1 MERVARP
8 HAGQTQRAAVIPN
21 RSAPAAAIVPI
32 LVYEDVGK
40 ALEFLTRAFG
50 FKERLRAEHGGAI
63 THAQMDIG
71 EGSIMMGKQ
80 GGQFRAPSGET
91 VSQYA
96 HVHVDDVDRHFA
108 SAKSAGAIIL
118 KEPADM
124 PFGVRQYTAKD
135 IGGHWWT
142 FSQNVRD
149 VDPAE
154 WGARVAPQK

>member
-1 MERVARP
+1 MV
-8 HAGQTQRAAVIPN
+8 PN
-21 RSAPAAAIVPI
+21 RSAPTAAIVPI

-40 ALEFLTRAFG
+40 ALEFLARAFG
-50 FKERLRAEHGGAI
+50 FKERLRAEWGGSI
-63 THAQMDIG
+63 SHAQMDIG
-71 EGSIMMGKQ
+71 AGSIMLGKQ
-80 GGQFRAPSGET
+80 GGPFTAPSGDT

-96 HVHVDDVDRHFA
+96 HVYVDNVDQHFA
-108 SAKSAGAIIL
+108 KAKSEGAAIL

-142 FSQNVRD
+142 FSQNIKD

-154 WGARVAPQK
+154 WGAKVAT

>member
-1 MERVARP
+1 MIA
-8 HAGQTQRAAVIPN
+8 N
-21 RSAPAAAIVPI
+21 RSAPTAAIVPI

-50 FKERLRAEHGGAI
+50 FKERLRAEWGGSI
-63 THAQMDIG
+63 NHAQMDIG
-71 EGSIMMGKQ
+71 GGSIMMGKQ
-80 GGQFRAPSGET
+80 GGPFKVPSGDT

-96 HVHVDDVDRHFA
+96 HVHVDNVDQHFA
-108 SAKSAGAIIL
+108 KAKAEGATIL
-118 KEPADM
+118 KEPQDM

-142 FSQNVRD
+142 FSQSIKD

-154 WGARVAPQK
+154 WGATVSK

>member
-1 MERVARP
+1 M
-8 HAGQTQRAAVIPN
+8 IPN
-21 RSAPAAAIVPI
+21 RSAPTAAVVPI

-50 FKERLRAEHGGAI
+50 FKERLRAEYGGSI

-71 EGSIMMGKQ
+71 DGSIIIGKQ
-80 GGQFRAPSGET
+80 GGPFKAPAGDT

-96 HVHVDDVDRHFA
+96 HINVENVDQHFA
-108 SAKSAGAIIL
+108 KAKAAGAVIL
-118 KEPADM
+118 KEPQEM

-142 FSQNVRD
+142 FSQNIKD

-154 WGARVAPQK
+154 WGAKIRT

>member
-1 MERVARP
+1 MIA
-8 HAGQTQRAAVIPN
+8 N
-21 RSAPAAAIVPI
+21 RSAPKATVVPI
-32 LVYEDVGK
+32 LVYEDVAK

-50 FKERLRAEHGGAI
+50 FTERLRAEWGGSI
-63 THAQMDIG
+63 SHAQMDIG

-80 GGQFRAPSGET
+80 GGPFRAPQGDT

-96 HVHVDDVDRHFA
+96 HVHVDDVAAHFA
-108 SAKSAGAIIL
+108 RAEAAGATIL
-118 KEPADM
+118 KAPEDM

-142 FSQNVRD
+142 FSQNIRD

-154 WGARVAPQK
+154 WGAKVRRSD

>member
-1 MERVARP
+1 M
-8 HAGQTQRAAVIPN
+8 ISN
-21 RSAPAAAIVPI
+21 RSAPTAAIVPI

-50 FKERLRAEHGGAI
+50 FKERLRAEWSGAI
-63 THAQMDIG
+63 SHAQMDIG
-71 EGSIMMGKQ
+71 SGSIMMGKQ
-80 GGQFRAPSGET
+80 GGPFKAPQADS

-96 HVHVDDVDRHFA
+96 HVHVDDVERHFA
-108 SAKSAGAIIL
+108 NAKSAGATIL
-118 KEPADM
+118 KEPEDM

-149 VDPAE
+149 VDPAD
-154 WGARVAPQK
+154 WGAKVAK

>member
-1 MERVARP
+1 MMK
-8 HAGQTQRAAVIPN
+8 N
-21 RSAPAAAIVPI
+21 RSSPTATVVPI

-50 FKERLRAEHGGAI
+50 FKERLRAEYGGSI
-63 THAQMDIG
+63 NHAQMDIG
-71 EGSIMMGKQ
+71 DGSIIIGKQ
-80 GGQFRAPSGET
+80 GGPFKVPAGDT

-96 HVHVDDVDRHFA
+96 HINVDNVDQHFVK
-108 SAKSAGAIIL
+108 AKAAGAVIL
-118 KEPADM
+118 KEPQEM

-149 VDPAE
+149 VDPSE
-154 WGARVAPQK
+154 WGAKIAR

>member
-1 MERVARP
+1 MIA
-8 HAGQTQRAAVIPN
+8 N
-21 RSAPAAAIVPI
+21 RSAPDAAIVPI

-40 ALEFLTRAFG
+40 ALEFLARAFG
-50 FKERLRAEHGGAI
+50 LTERLRAEWGGSI
-63 THAQMDIG
+63 SHAQMDIG
-71 EGSIMMGKQ
+71 GGSIMMGKQ
-80 GGQFRAPSGET
+80 GGPFMAPAGDT

-96 HVHVDDVDRHFA
+96 HVHVEDVDRHFA
-108 SAKSAGAIIL
+108 HAKAAGAIIL

-142 FSQNVRD
+142 FSQNIRD

-154 WGARVAPQK
+154 WGAQVR

>member
-1 MERVARP
+1 MV
-8 HAGQTQRAAVIPN
+8 PN
-21 RSAPAAAIVPI
+21 RSAPTAAIVPI

-40 ALEFLTRAFG
+40 ALEFLARAFG
-50 FKERLRAEHGGAI
+50 FKERLRAEWGGSI
-63 THAQMDIG
+63 SHAQMDIG
-71 EGSIMMGKQ
+71 AGSIMLGKQ
-80 GGQFRAPSGET
+80 GGPFTAPSGDA

-96 HVHVDDVDRHFA
+96 HVHVDNVDQHFA
-108 SAKSAGAIIL
+108 KAKSEGAAIL

-142 FSQNVRD
+142 FSQNIKD

-154 WGARVAPQK
+154 WGAKVAR